1 MNSETRVIVNGF
13 LLNYSVPSEE
23 RLTVHVDL
31 TCMPGY
37 KHVDLINSLQDLLTE
52 IDIRYRE
59 EKGCKRE
66 GKGRSVKARYIKD
79 PDGMRRKIL
88 LFQPYPSMIVNGL
101 KELRRQ
107 VYDVL
112 NTHCIILQEESVGR
126 MKRKL
131 YFLPANMATTL
142 MAEMS
147 GLNEK
152 LEEIKNDVEIFEASK
167 DFNLV
172 FNHLKQ
178 GGVETEDFN
187 PDFSTIRLSPIP
199 LSLSKD
205 FYEQYLEEERKRA
218 LTSVDE
224 ARKRGLDALE
234 QEIETKRRDML
245 EAIQR
250 DLKQKFTVLLEAA
263 EEAVK
268 NLNRGR
274 RSPLLKRKFE
284 HLVSL
289 VEDVGVQFDDK
300 PFKSLGNVLEA
311 VEKRDATTLVKS
323 VNDLVESLGFQPTGN
338 PERDMNLA
346 AKAVRGE
353 SVLLFTIE

>member
-1 MNSETRVIVNGF
+1 
-13 LLNYSVPSEE
+13 
-23 RLTVHVDL
+23 
-31 TCMPGY
+31 
-37 KHVDLINSLQDLLTE
+37 
-52 IDIRYRE
+52 
-59 EKGCKRE
+59 
-66 GKGRSVKARYIKD
+66 
-79 PDGMRRKIL
+79 
-88 LFQPYPSMIVNGL
+88 
-101 KELRRQ
+101 

-112 NTHCIILQEESVGR
+112 NTHCIVLQEESVGR

-131 YFLPANMATTL
+131 YFLPAKMATTL
-142 MAEMS
+142 MTEMS
-147 GLNEK
+147 SLNEK
-152 LEEIKNDVEIFEASK
+152 LEKIKNDVEIFEASK

-178 GGVETEDFN
+178 GGVETGNFN
-187 PDFSTIRLSPIP
+187 PDLSIIRLSPIP

-224 ARKRGLDALE
+224 ARKRGLDALKH
-234 QEIETKRRDML
+234 EIETKRRDML

-250 DLKQKFTVLLEAA
+250 DLKQKFTVLLETA

-338 PERDMNLA
+338 PERDIDLA